1 MVHKEQTYT
10 IHSFTFKNASSDAQ
24 TLEMIHEK
32 ACSCLWDKEKKRG
45 MFKKR
50 PNFLN
55 SAPASTEVAL
65 RLLSAPSSRFWQQTA
80 ICPVLLWALVVEVHS
95 LNWACAQAV
104 RWISY
109 KLTTRELVEQRV
121 CVWHF
126 VANLVKILQRHF
138 NCLIKHTGRTVWA
151 ERVAMSG
158 LSILKRAERW
168 SVKIPGLDDLPHQQT
183 MNMSGQFMLWF
194 VEIIV

>member
-1 MVHKEQTYT
+1 MNIYSIQSFNNGPQRTN
-10 IHSFTFKNASSDAQ
+10 IHYSFFYIQKCKFRCPDT
-24 TLEMIHEK
+24 
-32 ACSCLWDKEKKRG
+32 WDDSRESMFLFVGQGKKMRNVQ
-45 MFKKR
+45 KK
-50 PNFLN
+50 
-55 SAPASTEVAL
+55 TEL
-65 RLLSAPSSRFWQQTA
+65 FAPSSRFWQQTA